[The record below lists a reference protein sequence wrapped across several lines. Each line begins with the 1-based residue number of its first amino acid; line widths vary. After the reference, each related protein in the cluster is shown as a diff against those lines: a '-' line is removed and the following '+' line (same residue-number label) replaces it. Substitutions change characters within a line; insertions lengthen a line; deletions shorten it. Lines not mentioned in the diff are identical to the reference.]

1 VNRVSV
7 SAEDV
12 PLPDW
17 SAALEGFSG
26 RVLEWLGRDGW
37 ELSVLICGDRTI
49 AGLNSAYRGKDG
61 STDVLSF
68 SQDEGFP
75 FPPGEQTGEGRRHAG
90 DIAISLDTLRENA
103 RLFEVDEDEE
113 LRRLLIH
120 GILHLDGMDHHTNDK
135 AEPMLRLQ
143 EQILEELSDLRILP
157 TGGLP
162 AGLPTGGIA

>member
-1 VNRVSV
+1 VNRVAI

-12 PLPDW
+12 PLPAW
-17 SAALEGFSG
+17 GPGLRAFAGKVLG
-26 RVLEWLGRDGW
+26 RLGRDGW

-49 AGLNSAYRGKDG
+49 ADLNSAYRGKDG
-61 STDVLSF
+61 PTDVLSF
-68 SQDEGFP
+68 SQGDGCP
-75 FPPGEQTGEGRRHAG
+75 FPGGGGHVG

-103 RLFEVDEDEE
+103 RLFDVDEDEE

-143 EQILEELSDLRILP
+143 EQILEELADQRILP
-157 TGGLP
+157 FPRTGGH
-162 AGLPTGGIA
+162 A